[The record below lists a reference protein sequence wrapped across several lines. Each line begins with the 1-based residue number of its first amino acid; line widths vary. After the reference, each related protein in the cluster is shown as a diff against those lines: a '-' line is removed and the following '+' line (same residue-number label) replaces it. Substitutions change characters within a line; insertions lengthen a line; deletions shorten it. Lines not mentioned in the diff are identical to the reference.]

1 VQNVASRKAARYS
14 VMDLNSNVIDGLPQS
29 ATGGVYG
36 GFQQVYGAALSWYPN
51 DWLRSMLQYQYVNVN
66 KLNSGGTVQ
75 IGQRFET
82 LAGRVQVAF

>member
-1 VQNVASRKAARYS
+1 MN
-14 VMDLNSNVIDGLPQS
+14 LNSNVIDGVAES
-29 ATGGVYG
+29 VTGGVFG

-51 DWLRSMLQYQYVNVN
+51 DWVRLMLQFQYVNVN
-66 KLNSGGTVQ
+66 KLDPTGKIQ